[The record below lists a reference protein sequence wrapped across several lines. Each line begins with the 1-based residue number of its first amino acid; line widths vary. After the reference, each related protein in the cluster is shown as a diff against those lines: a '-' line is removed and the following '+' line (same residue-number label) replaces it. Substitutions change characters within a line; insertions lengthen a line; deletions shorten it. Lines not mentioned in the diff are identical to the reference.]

1 MSTETNKTLAATFL
15 KALGSGDVESLK
27 SVVTNDVVAITAGY
41 SKVSGPRD
49 HDLILRICAAMPQI
63 TRGGIEFEIK
73 HMTAEADRV
82 AVEVQGHSTL
92 INDKPYNNQYH
103 FLFFIR
109 SGKICKLMEYLDNQ
123 LADDVLGPYLAA
135 AD

>member
-1 MSTETNKTLAATFL
+1 MSSANKEIATKFL
-15 KALGSGDVESLK
+15 QALGSGDVEALR
-27 SVVTNDVVAITAGY
+27 SVVSNDVVAITAGY

-63 TRGGIEFEIK
+63 TQSGIEFEIL
-73 HMTAEADRV
+73 HATAEDDRV
-82 AVEVQGHSTL
+82 AVEVQGHSTML
-92 INDKPYNNQYH
+92 DGKPYNNQYH

-109 SGKICKLMEYLDNQ
+109 NGKIHKLMEYLDNQ

-135 AD
+135 AG